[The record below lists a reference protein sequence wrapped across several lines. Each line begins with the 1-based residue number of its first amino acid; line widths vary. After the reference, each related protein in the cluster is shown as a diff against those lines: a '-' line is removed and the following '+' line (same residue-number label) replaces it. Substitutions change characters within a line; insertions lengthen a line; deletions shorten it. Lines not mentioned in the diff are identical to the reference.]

1 MVGRCGAAVPCRVMR
16 YAIVLLALAGVVVS
30 ALALHVHD
38 STGVE
43 PCDINS
49 HWDCGTVNRSS
60 YAVVPGILWHL
71 RDARHPGAITGPA
84 PRTGFP
90 VALVGILGYAAI
102 ALFSLLRQR
111 ALTVVLAAGALGF
124 ALYLSNI
131 EAHVLEVWCLYCVIS
146 QTLIALIF
154 LLALV
159 TLFIRPRTPRRAD
172 AV

>member
-1 MVGRCGAAVPCRVMR
+1 MR
-16 YAIVLLALAGVVVS
+16 TVILLLALAGIVVS
-30 ALALHVHD
+30 ALALHVHY

-71 RDARHPGAITGPA
+71 RAARNPDLPGPA

-102 ALFSLLRQR
+102 ALFAFLRQR
-111 ALTVVLAAGALGF
+111 ALTLFLAAGALGF

-131 EAHVLEVWCLYCVIS
+131 EAHVLEAWCLYCVIS
-146 QTLIALIF
+146 QTVIALIF
-154 LLALV
+154 LLSLV
-159 TLFIRPRTPRRAD
+159 TLFIRPRMSS
-172 AV
+172 

>member
-1 MVGRCGAAVPCRVMR
+1 MR
-16 YAIVLLALAGVVVS
+16 FLIVVLALAGALVS
-30 ALALHVHD
+30 ALALHVHNT
-38 STGVE
+38 TGVE

-71 RDARHPGAITGPA
+71 KARRNPGAVTGPA

-90 VALVGILGYAAI
+90 VATVGILGYLAI
-102 ALFSLLRQR
+102 AFVAVFRQRWLTLLFSL
-111 ALTVVLAAGALGF
+111 AGLGF

-154 LLALV
+154 LLSLV
-159 TLFIRPRTPRRAD
+159 TVFVRPRTA
-172 AV
+172 

>member
-1 MVGRCGAAVPCRVMR
+1 MR
-16 YAIVLLALAGVVVS
+16 FLIVVLALAGVVVS
-30 ALALHVHD
+30 SLALHVHN

-60 YAVVPGILWHL
+60 YATVPGLLWHL
-71 RDARHPGAITGPA
+71 RAARHPDLPGPA

-90 VALVGILGYAAI
+90 VATVGIVGYLAI
-102 ALFSLLRQR
+102 ALFAFFRQR
-111 ALTVVLAAGALGF
+111 VLTLVLAAGALGF
-124 ALYLSNI
+124 ALYLSHI

-159 TLFIRPRTPRRAD
+159 TLFMRPRLS
-172 AV
+172 